1 MAEIE
6 KFHYGNLIKQ
16 MLRQK
21 DISVREIAEKSGRST
36 QAVYSIL
43 RTESPR
49 IDIVIEI
56 SIIIGFKDF
65 LNELILNVDELTE
78 SLSTIELG
86 GHMTTKKLAYH
97 EVPLHSFIRT
107 EEEKNPE
114 KIENLNGKIL
124 SLEKSLYLAEQV
136 IEAKDELIEQ
146 LRIEK

>member
-21 DISVREIAEKSGRST
+21 DISVREIAERTGKST

-78 SLSTIELG
+78 SLSTIDG
-86 GHMTTKKLAYH
+86 GPMTTKKLAYH
-97 EVPLHSFIRT
+97 EVPLHAFTRT
-107 EEEKNPE
+107 EEKKVPE
-114 KIENLNGKIL
+114 KIENLNEKIL

-136 IEAKDELIEQ
+136 IAAKDELIEH
-146 LRIEK
+146 LKIEK